1 MNSCRCTHT
10 PSGICTAK
18 GAQKWQ
24 NFLSCNIHVAYL
36 SHQFENL
43 SLFGPFNVFSFLSEI
58 ELLWFAQSV
67 CRTQMRPAEAELSAD
82 FTQYVNLC
90 PQKLLSQVNRTKSRK
105 KEERWSDGPRSCSRH
120 WWQQWDQDG
129 AFLNPRTAPCCT
141 SPGAFYREDPWA
153 LRIQLFFCCLCSAP
167 FTCDQRQLWCWLLP
181 K

>member
-1 MNSCRCTHT
+1 MNSCRYTHT

-24 NFLSCNIHVAYL
+24 NFLSCNIHVAYI

-67 CRTQMRPAEAELSAD
+67 CRTQMRPAEAELSTD

-90 PQKLLSQVNRTKSRK
+90 PQKLFSQVNRTKSRK

-120 WWQQWDQDG
+120 WWQQWMEPSWILGQHPVAPG
-129 AFLNPRTAPCCT
+129 MGHFIERISGLWVFNYFFVAFA
-141 SPGAFYREDPWA
+141 
-153 LRIQLFFCCLCSAP
+153 
-167 FTCDQRQLWCWLLP
+167 LLP
-181 K
+181 LHVTSGSCGAGYCQSSK